1 MKKRDILFVCTNGA
15 NDERDLLRF
24 AEQTLGKNG
33 YTIWNQS
40 DWYSPD
46 EESNVS
52 SRRGGTLS
60 VRRFAAGSKE
70 PFNKSIT
77 GEVNIKMLANI
88 LKVTPIIVLINP
100 TRTKITKS
108 VRFEMDFIEKAFRL
122 SAKERPG
129 RLIQCEF
136 SRPGKTHTLVEGLDY
151 SDCFKIRT
159 DNLTNAEPQQNR
171 NTDLH
176 REDMIHLFVNITT
189 HLFAM
194 TVEASIGEAKRGND
208 EIADKYISD
217 ELDRFLPFIK
227 TIEKFY
233 GPFKKEEL
241 KDDILDITSC
251 IVTDTE

>member
-15 NDERDLLRF
+15 NDEKDLLRF
-24 AEQTLGKNG
+24 AKQTLGRNG

-46 EESNVS
+46 EESNAN
-52 SRRGGTLS
+52 SRRGSALN
-60 VRRFAAGSKE
+60 VRRLAAGSKE
-70 PFNKSIT
+70 PFSKSIT

-88 LKVTPIIVLINP
+88 LKVTPIIVLVNP

-108 VRFEMDFIEKAFRL
+108 VRFEMDFIDKAFRL
-122 SAKERPG
+122 SAKDRPG
-129 RLIQCEF
+129 RLIQCAF

-151 SDCFKIRT
+151 SDCFLIRT
-159 DNLTNAEPQQNR
+159 LTNAEPQKSMNA
-171 NTDLH
+171 DLN
-176 REDMIHLFVNITT
+176 REDMIHLLVNITT

-194 TVEASIGEAKRGND
+194 AVEASVGEAKRGND

-227 TIEKFY
+227 TIEKCY
-233 GPFKKEEL
+233 GPFNKEEL
-241 KDDILDITSC
+241 KDDILSITSC
-251 IVTDTE
+251 IVSDTE